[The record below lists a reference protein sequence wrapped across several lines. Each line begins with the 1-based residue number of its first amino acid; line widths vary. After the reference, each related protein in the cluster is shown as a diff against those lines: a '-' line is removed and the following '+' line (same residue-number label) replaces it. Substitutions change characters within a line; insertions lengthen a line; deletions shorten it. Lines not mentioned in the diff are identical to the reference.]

1 MCVRDGELTVLDT
14 TAFRLPNP
22 MKEPPAKE
30 EFDVW
35 KPTRHIYSRYTQGT
49 TTRVE
54 HVLSKITVG
63 VLTFCSAIWDVLI
76 Y

>member
-1 MCVRDGELTVLDT
+1 
-14 TAFRLPNP
+14 